1 MDTEEHHFQASR
13 SPRAFPTLPSWAHPG
28 GVSGQEEK
36 QNTNQEKR
44 ERMLMKFLPELFF
57 LLIFQVSQ
65 ESILEQSGY
74 RTVLLFSNK
83 LGNGEGIRKLWKG
96 HASPNV

>member
-44 ERMLMKFLPELFF
+44 ERMLMEFLPELFF
-57 LLIFQVSQ
+57 YLFFKCHKNQFWSKQATELYFCFLIS
-65 ESILEQSGY
+65 
-74 RTVLLFSNK
+74 
-83 LGNGEGIRKLWKG
+83 
-96 HASPNV
+96 